1 MRLQS
6 LATSDW
12 HFDGNYKNLTLIGPT
27 MISASLLCLF
37 TFPELLFVQKQ
48 EKSDLRLLC
57 EQGLMM
63 CKDYKIRQAFYQLSC
78 SWKFRML
85 KKFCWQNWKSWW
97 CSVSVVVWF
106 LPHSQ
111 TCLQQRTADL
121 QHLLSSYSLRIYRLG
136 AFMGQ

>member
-1 MRLQS
+1 MHIIKTKVEEREEKYATRRMRLQS

-57 EQGLMM
+57 EKGLMM
-63 CKDYKIRQAFYQLSC
+63 CKDYKIRQAFY
-78 SWKFRML
+78 
-85 KKFCWQNWKSWW
+85 
-97 CSVSVVVWF
+97 
-106 LPHSQ
+106 
-111 TCLQQRTADL
+111 
-121 QHLLSSYSLRIYRLG
+121 
-136 AFMGQ
+136 